1 MPLPKWVAKFNKRVT
16 NPREVKRGK
25 WPVLVHVGR
34 SSGTTYHTPLE
45 VHPVDGGY
53 VFILMYGSGSDW
65 VQNVLAAGSATL
77 NVEGEMVELTTPRL
91 VSKEDAWQV
100 MATGTK
106 APPGFLRVSE
116 YLQVDIQR

>member
-1 MPLPKWVAKFNKRVT
+1 MPVPKLVAKFNKRFI
-16 NPREVKRGK
+16 NPREVKRGN

-34 SSGTTYHTPLE
+34 SSGKTYRTPLE

-77 NVEGEMVELTTPRL
+77 DVGGKAVELVSPRL
-91 VSKEDAWQV
+91 VSKEHAWQL
-100 MATGTK
+100 MATDTK

-116 YLQVDIQR
+116 YLQVDVQV

>member
-1 MPLPKWVAKFNKRVT
+1 MPVPKWVAKFNKRVI

-53 VFILMYGSGSDW
+53 IFVLVYGSDSDW

-77 NVEGEMVELTTPRL
+77 EIDGDLVELISPRL
-91 VSKEDAWQV
+91 VSKEHASKV
-100 MATGTK
+100 MAADTK
-106 APPGFLRVSE
+106 APPGFLRISE
-116 YLQVDIQR
+116 YLQVDVQT

>member
-1 MPLPKWVAKFNKRVT
+1 MPLPKWVAKFNKRVI

-53 VFILMYGSGSDW
+53 IFVLVYGSGSDW
-65 VQNVLAAGSATL
+65 VQNVLAAGSATIEIDGNL
-77 NVEGEMVELTTPRL
+77 VELISPRL
-91 VSKEDAWQV
+91 VSKEYASNL
-100 MATGTK
+100 MAADTK

-116 YLQVDIQR
+116 YLQVDVQE

>member
-1 MPLPKWVAKFNKRVT
+1 MPLPKWVAKFNKRVI

-34 SSGTTYHTPLE
+34 SSGTTYQTPLE

-53 VFILMYGSGSDW
+53 IFVLVYGSGSDW

-77 NVEGEMVELTTPRL
+77 EIDGNLVELMSPRL
-91 VSKEDAWQV
+91 VSKEHASNL
-100 MATGTK
+100 MAADTK
-106 APPGFLRVSE
+106 APPGFLRISE
-116 YLQVDIQR
+116 YLRVDTQR

>member
-1 MPLPKWVAKFNKRVT
+1 MPVPKWVAKFNKRVI

-53 VFILMYGSGSDW
+53 VFILMYGSDSDW

-77 NVEGEMVELTTPRL
+77 EMDGEAVELVSPRL
-91 VSKEDAWQV
+91 VSEEDAWQL
-100 MATGTK
+100 MASDTK
-106 APPGFLRVSE
+106 APPGFLKVSE
-116 YLQVDIQR
+116 YLQADVRE